1 MQMQDSNSERS
12 DNLEQ
17 IMNSD
22 GEDMGEEDSGQNPFS
37 KNGRRKI
44 SDNSPDREASKS
56 NDFWANKIGNGT

>member
-1 MQMQDSNSERS
+1 
-12 DNLEQ
+12 
-17 IMNSD
+17 MNSD

-56 NDFWANKIGNGT
+56 NDFWANKIGNG